1 MLSRFPKSGV
11 YSKAA
16 IAFTAIIFVSAC
28 SGSSQKSDNESNIA
42 TTIEATP
49 ESTTTTA
56 ATTTTIDPNLDPYY
70 PELGEPWGIGEELAT
85 QFGPDVAAFC
95 LLTQT
100 FDNLPDSA
108 RYRDINAIG
117 ERLATGIYGDN
128 GDLSPLRPYMEL
140 LQQTADHWKEFYPT
154 SRMDFFPYSVSAD
167 LTYWKNDPYYQ
178 PQSPSCSDTKFID
191 WLNYKGFIDQGKAVL
206 GTK

>member
-1 MLSRFPKSGV
+1 MLSRFPNSGIC
-11 YSKAA
+11 SKAA
-16 IAFTAIIFVSAC
+16 IALTTIVFVSAC
-28 SGSSQKSDNESNIA
+28 SGSSQDSDSESNIA
-42 TTIEATP
+42 TTIEATS

-108 RYRDINAIG
+108 TYRDIEAIG
-117 ERLATGIYGDN
+117 RRLETGINEKKY
-128 GDLSPLRPYMEL
+128 LSPLRPYMEL
-140 LQQTADHWKEFYPT
+140 LLETAVTWEELYAPD
-154 SRMDFFPYSVSAD
+154 RMDFLPYSVRAT
-167 LTYWKNDPYYQ
+167 LTYWMNDPSYQ
-178 PQSPSCSDTKFID
+178 PQSPSCSDTKFVD
-191 WLNYKGFIDQGKAVL
+191 WLNYKGFFDQGKVVL